1 MSFDGEQPRRR
12 VPVIGLALAGL
23 AVIAIAV
30 LVLHDLDW
38 RLLVDQGMAIIRAA
52 GPGVFFTAMAILP
65 AFGMPLGLFTIPAGE
80 AFGTQMGLGNVIVV
94 SMTMIAVNLALG
106 YWVARYLFRPVLIVI
121 FARYGYQVPRVTPE
135 NALQIALV
143 VRLTPGPPYAVQTG
157 ILGVAELPF
166 RLFMIVSWL
175 SLLPWV
181 VGAIILGQGLFNGN
195 YGAVLAGVGVMIV
208 ATIVLQWIRRR
219 FARRER

>member
-23 AVIAIAV
+23 ALIAIVV

-52 GPGVFFTAMAILP
+52 GPWVFFTAMAILP

-181 VGAIILGQGLFNGN
+181 VGAISLGQGLFNGN
-195 YGAVLAGVGVMIV
+195 
-208 ATIVLQWIRRR
+208 
-219 FARRER
+219 